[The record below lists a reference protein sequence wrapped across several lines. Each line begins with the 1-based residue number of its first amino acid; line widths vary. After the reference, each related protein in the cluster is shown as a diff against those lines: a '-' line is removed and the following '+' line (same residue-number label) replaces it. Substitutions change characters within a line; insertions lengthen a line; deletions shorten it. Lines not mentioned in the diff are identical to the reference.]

1 MDNSVII
8 KGNKHGIVVVMDENI
23 PFAELKVSLA
33 EKFRSASKFFD
44 KANMA
49 VTFEGRKLT
58 QDEEKEIL
66 DIIAENSEL
75 NIICVVDN
83 DKLRDDY
90 YKKAVDK
97 CYDLLS
103 RRDHSVKELKTKLLR
118 TVDEENA
125 DKAIEKMID
134 YGYLDDEKYAKN
146 LVKYLSETKRMSRN
160 HIKQEMYKR
169 GVPNDII
176 AYTLEETEID
186 NVSAVVDLIF
196 TKYRNK
202 LDAQDGNKKVIAAL
216 MRKGF
221 SYSDIREAF
230 DRIENEEYD

>member
-1 MDNSVII
+1 MKISHT
-8 KGNKHGIVVVMDENI
+8 KGRGKKIHIFIDDEYTITTDIDFWTEHFFKDGQEIDGDEWENLVDGIN
-23 PFAELKVSLA
+23 
-33 EKFRSASKFFD
+33 
-44 KANMA
+44 
-49 VTFEGRKLT
+49 
-58 QDEEKEIL
+58 
-66 DIIAENSEL
+66 
-75 NIICVVDN
+75 
-83 DKLRDDY
+83 

-118 TVDEENA
+118 TVDENNA
-125 DKAIEKMID
+125 SKAIEKMID

-146 LVKYLSETKRMSRN
+146 LVKYLSETKRMSKN

-176 AYTLEETEID
+176 AYTLEDIEID
-186 NVSAVVDLIF
+186 NVSAVVDLIL

-202 LDAQDGNKKVIAAL
+202 LDIQDGNKKVISAL

-230 DRIENEEYD
+230 DRIESEECD